1 MIDLTYQSQFNKKV
15 DLFNRAIEPYTDQ
28 ISCFPSKAT
37 GFRTRIEFGISK
49 FSGKLNFSM
58 SENSKRVEV
67 KEMPICNS
75 QIRKLMPELMN
86 YLNTNKQFSEKL
98 FQIEFQVSRKK
109 DAMIS
114 MIYHKNLNSEW
125 EKEAEKLSKIFDSS
139 IIGRSHKQCIIKGN
153 NFVLEKYKSESH
165 QYSLKLYEQCFSQTN
180 PDICDDMLTWVEN
193 SSHAQ
198 DDILELYCGLGT
210 FTILFS
216 RMYKSVLATE
226 NSRPNILGLNE
237 NLLLNNVNNVWSARL
252 SGYET
257 LDAIKKTRSYRRM
270 KDIDLSNFKLSTIFL
285 DPPRSGLDDNTLN
298 AVSNYDQIIYLSCGF
313 DSLTRDLSLLGKTH
327 KVRKAAMFDQFPFT
341 AHLES
346 GLVLEKK

>member
-1 MIDLTYQSQFNKKV
+1 MIDLTYQSQFNRKV

-28 ISCFPSKAT
+28 ISYFPSKTT

-75 QIRKLMPELMN
+75 QIRKLMPELMT
-86 YLNTNKQFSEKL
+86 YLNTNKLFSEKL

-153 NFVLEKYKSESH
+153 NFVLETYKSESH

-216 RMYKSVLATE
+216 RMYNNVLATE
-226 NSRPNILGLNE
+226 NSRPSILGLNE

-285 DPPRSGLDDNTLN
+285 DPPRSGLDGNTLN

>member
-1 MIDLTYQSQFNKKV
+1 MIDLTYQSQFNRKV

-28 ISCFPSKAT
+28 ISYFPSKAT
-37 GFRTRIEFGISK
+37 GFRTRIEFGISD

-58 SENSKRVEV
+58 SENSKRVEI

-75 QIRKLMPELMN
+75 RIRKLMPELMN

-114 MIYHKNLNSEW
+114 MIYHKKLNSEW
-125 EKEAEKLSKIFDSS
+125 GLEAEKLSKIFDSS

-153 NFVLEKYKSESH
+153 NFVLETYKSESH

-216 RMYKSVLATE
+216 RMYNNVLATE
-226 NSRPNILGLNE
+226 NSRPSILGLNE

-298 AVSNYDQIIYLSCGF
+298 AVSNYDHIIYLSCGF
-313 DSLTRDLSLLGKTH
+313 DSLIRDLSLLGKTH
-327 KVRKAAMFDQFPFT
+327 KVGKAAMFDQFPFT

>member
-1 MIDLTYQSQFNKKV
+1 MIDLTYQSQFNRKV

-28 ISCFPSKAT
+28 ISYFPSKTT

-86 YLNTNKQFSEKL
+86 YLNTNKLFSEKL

-153 NFVLEKYKSESH
+153 NFVLETYKSESH

-193 SSHAQ
+193 SSRAQ

-216 RMYKSVLATE
+216 RMYNNVLATE
-226 NSRPNILGLNE
+226 NSRPSILGLNE
-237 NLLLNNVNNVWSARL
+237 NLLLNNVNNVCMGQRL
-252 SGYET
+252 G
-257 LDAIKKTRSYRRM
+257 
-270 KDIDLSNFKLSTIFL
+270 
-285 DPPRSGLDDNTLN
+285 PHG
-298 AVSNYDQIIYLSCGF
+298 
-313 DSLTRDLSLLGKTH
+313 
-327 KVRKAAMFDQFPFT
+327 
-341 AHLES
+341 
-346 GLVLEKK
+346 